1 MLSVVK
7 PSNEILLTSIF
18 HPKEKKNRKLYS
30 RFFGLKISDE
40 IIEKALC
47 VYGSGLF
54 YLDDIFYDPRRIY
67 NFSVKRYEG
76 KLVLTGRAR
85 LHESG
90 MRCATSV
97 CLVPYGIIE
106 THCYICKRR
115 VSANDKNGYKK
126 LCEHELATL
135 MLVDDYLINRRKLSE
150 RRKLITYPFVY

>member
-7 PSNEILLTSIF
+7 PSKEIPLISIF

-30 RFFGLKISDE
+30 RFSGLIISDAA
-40 IIEKALC
+40 IEKALC

-54 YLDDIFYDPRRIY
+54 YLNDVFYDPRRIY
-67 NFSVKRYEG
+67 NFSIKRYEG

-106 THCYICKRR
+106 THCYICGRR
-115 VSANDKNGYKK
+115 VSANDKKGYKK

-135 MLVDDYLINRRKLSE
+135 MLMDDYLIGRKHLSP
-150 RRKLITYPFVY
+150 RKIIAYPFRY